1 MELHRTVGKLSY
13 LLVPVLFISVMLLA
27 HHRIDPEAQNLGW
40 RLWIPFKDLFIFSFG
55 FGVAIYCKKKTS
67 IHARGMVVACMALI
81 GPVMVRLFI
90 NVLGVNPPLGSLLG
104 ISPNYLILI
113 TLIILERKAKS
124 GRWVFPCALGLFL
137 FVHIVKTFKITPPV
151 WDTFALWFIS
161 LPLT

>member
-1 MELHRTVGKLSY
+1 
-13 LLVPVLFISVMLLA
+13 
-27 HHRIDPEAQNLGW
+27 
-40 RLWIPFKDLFIFSFG
+40 
-55 FGVAIYCKKKTS
+55 
-67 IHARGMVVACMALI
+67 MVVAGMALI

-137 FVHIVKTFKITPPV
+137 FVHIVKTFKITYQFGIPSRIGLFRFPSPS
-151 WDTFALWFIS
+151 DHGCHS
-161 LPLT
+161 LTTITEHPLLPTP